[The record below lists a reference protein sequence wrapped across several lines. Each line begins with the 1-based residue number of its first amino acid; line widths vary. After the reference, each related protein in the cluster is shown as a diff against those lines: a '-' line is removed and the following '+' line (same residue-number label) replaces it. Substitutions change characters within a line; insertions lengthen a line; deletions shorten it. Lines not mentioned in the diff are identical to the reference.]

1 MKKSAQLY
9 MAMVAV
15 LRCEIE
21 EPDKLEILETLM
33 NERKLARYAEE
44 REEQA

>member
-1 MKKSAQLY
+1 MKKSAQFY

-33 NERKLARYAEE
+33 HERNLARYAEE

>member
-1 MKKSAQLY
+1 MQKSEQIY

-21 EPDKLEILETLM
+21 EQDKLEILETLM

>member
-1 MKKSAQLY
+1 MKKSAQFY
-9 MAMVAV
+9 MAMAAV
-15 LRCEIE
+15 LRGEIA

-33 NERKLARYAEE
+33 NERKLASYAEE

>member
-1 MKKSAQLY
+1 MQKSTQFY

-15 LRCEIE
+15 LRCGIK

-33 NERKLARYAEE
+33 NERKLAIYAEE

>member
-1 MKKSAQLY
+1 MKKSQQFY
-9 MAMVAV
+9 MAMAAV

-33 NERKLARYAEE
+33 NERKLARYAED

>member
-1 MKKSAQLY
+1 MQKSAQIY

-44 REEQA
+44 REAQA

>member
-1 MKKSAQLY
+1 MKKSQQFY
-9 MAMVAV
+9 MAMVSV

>member
-1 MKKSAQLY
+1 MKKSQQFY

-33 NERKLARYAEE
+33 NERKLARYAED

>member
-1 MKKSAQLY
+1 MKKSQQFY

-15 LRCEIE
+15 LRCGIE